1 MITPPVLLHHSS
13 VNPLQWPLSK
23 AATLWD
29 CQHKH
34 CLVAPDVTQNKTQR
48 ERARSRLRL
57 MLILNCVNL
66 SESMSGPRLHP
77 CMLVSASC
85 PALTL
90 LCSLFH
96 HYSIFFLFYFAL
108 MSTCRGA
115 FITEPLILFLV
126 LSSCP
131 SAWEMCL
138 ISYIPL
144 YSRVWCPPGRTHS

>member
-1 MITPPVLLHHSS
+1 M
-13 VNPLQWPLSK
+13 NPLQWPLSK

-66 SESMSGPRLHP
+66 PESMSGPRLHP

-85 PALTL
+85 PAVTL
-90 LCSLFH
+90 FYWLFLSPS
-96 HYSIFFLFYFAL
+96 YSIFHHFILLYFAL
-108 MSTCRGA
+108 ISTCRGT
-115 FITEPLILFLV
+115 FITESLIMFLV

-131 SAWEMCL
+131 SAWEICL
-138 ISYIPL
+138 ISFIPL
-144 YSRVWCPPGRTHS
+144 DCRVWCPPGRAHS